1 MKFKVLLLF
10 VAAVMISAGCQ
21 PLTPFSQS
29 VSETKSAQKAVSQ
42 VTFHDVLQHTDG
54 NPLPGKVVAEM
65 QGNVNSALQQF
76 ALTTQMDKAIF
87 AFEESAGGTKL
98 VIVNPDGTVK
108 QETFPGYGLKRV
120 LLNNKILYVGFKG
133 DLAVKFNTDS
143 YDFSE
148 VDKSELEHSR
158 AALDEFVL
166 PGKEKPVYTAEGY
179 VYTQDG
185 FIFDIKNHEY
195 LNKDN
200 KKKFYDFADFGYNS
214 YLFRIEPRL
223 DQAINLKAIKAKGDK
238 TEKGGSYPIHLDL
251 PKGYDVRR
259 LTHAIGKNGTLYL
272 FASGVK
278 EEDKLVVKMFEI
290 PLHSFSE
297 PE

>member
-1 MKFKVLLLF
+1 VLLLF
-10 VAAVMISAGCQ
+10 APAIMISTGCQ
-21 PLTPFSQS
+21 PLSPFSKS
-29 VSETKSAQKAVSQ
+29 VSETNFKQNAASQ
-42 VTFHDVLQHTDG
+42 VTFNDVLQHTNG

-65 QGNVNSALQQF
+65 DGNFNPDLQRF
-76 ALTTQMDKAIF
+76 ALTTQTDKAIF
-87 AFEESAGGTKL
+87 VIEESMGGTKL

-108 QETFPGYGLKRV
+108 QETFPGYKLKRV

-133 DLAVKFNTDS
+133 KSAIKFNTDS
-143 YDFSE
+143 YDYSE
-148 VDKSELEHSR
+148 VDESELEHSR

-179 VYTQDG
+179 VYTEDG

-195 LNKDN
+195 LNDDN
-200 KKKFYDFADFGYNS
+200 KKQFYDFADFGYNS

-223 DQAINLKAIKAKGDK
+223 DQAINLKVIKAKGDK
-238 TEKGGSYPIHLDL
+238 TAKGGSYPIHLDL
-251 PKGYDVRR
+251 PIGYDVHQI
-259 LTHAIGKNGTLYL
+259 THAIGKNGTLYL

-278 EEDKLVVKMFEI
+278 EDGKQVAKMFEI
-290 PLHSFSE
+290 PLRSFSD